1 MPSRFAA
8 IAIAPCLLTPCLLI
22 LASCASVSVRKVPAA
37 TTYTNWTDADQR
49 RADALEGVRFYM
61 PRPYVRVKQPFIVA
75 ADVYL
80 AHAIV
85 APDGGFALLTSITSL
100 DPAAPRAPALPSE
113 LARSIPLR
121 SIPLRAIA
129 ARPSAPPA
137 PASGGDI
144 ALGISDEL
152 DPQLAAAAKSAVE
165 LLTAP
170 VPAPAD
176 PASTPTT
183 GREHRRVAVDNTAL
197 ARTPLD
203 GPFDILYLP
212 DFDEQYVV
220 SSSAKLGDTA
230 VALDLGQGWSLQSLD
245 SLADNR
251 AINQRIY
258 ALLDDVS
265 RLGLAAARAAI
276 MGPLPNIAL
285 SADPTDPNTDA
296 TSADPTSTDSDPAP
310 HVAIPATPAHDA
322 PPAPGTP
329 LLLRITV
336 LHTVAP
342 GLYPVIK
349 PRELAAAS
357 SRPGTFNLSLAT
369 GSATKSISARTTA
382 PAPRH
387 ATTPIYPYAHISF
400 STVQTLVIEQ
410 P

>member
-8 IAIAPCLLTPCLLI
+8 IAIAPCLLI
-22 LASCASVSVRKVPAA
+22 LTSCASVSVRKVPAA
-37 TTYTNWTDADQR
+37 TTYINWTDADQR

-85 APDGGFALLTSITSL
+85 ASDGRVALLTSITSL
-100 DPAAPRAPALPSE
+100 DPAAPQPPSIPSD

-121 SIPLRAIA
+121 SIPLSAIA
-129 ARPSAPPA
+129 ARASTPPA

-152 DPQLAAAAKSAVE
+152 DPQLDGALNNPQLAAAAKSAVE

-258 ALLDDVS
+258 ALLDDAS

-285 SADPTDPNTDA
+285 SADPTNTDP
-296 TSADPTSTDSDPAP
+296 TSADSGPAA

-322 PPAPGTP
+322 PPAPGSP

-349 PRELAAAS
+349 PRELAAANP
-357 SRPGTFNLSLAT
+357 RPGTFTLSLAT
-369 GSATKSISARTTA
+369 GSTAPTPA
-382 PAPRH
+382 PAPHH
-387 ATTPIYPYAHISF
+387 ATTPIYPYAHLSF
-400 STVQTLVIEQ
+400 NTVQTLVIEQ

>member
-1 MPSRFAA
+1 MQLRSAA
-8 IAIAPCLLTPCLLI
+8 TALAPCLLI

-85 APDGGFALLTSITSL
+85 APDGRVAILTSITSL
-100 DPAAPRAPALPSE
+100 DPDAPRAPALPSD

-121 SIPLRAIA
+121 SIPLTAIA
-129 ARPSAPPA
+129 ARPSTALAPTT
-137 PASGGDI
+137 GGDI
-144 ALGISDEL
+144 ALGIADEL
-152 DPQLAAAAKSAVE
+152 DPQLDSALNDAHLAAAAKSAVE

-170 VPAPAD
+170 DPVPAESSSA
-176 PASTPTT
+176 PTT

-258 ALLDDVS
+258 ALLDDAS

-285 SADPTDPNTDA
+285 SADPTDTDA
-296 TSADPTSTDSDPAP
+296 SNTTDSDPPA
-310 HVAIPATPAHDA
+310 HVAIPAAPAHDA

-349 PRELAAAS
+349 PRELAAAEP
-357 SRPGTFNLSLAT
+357 RERTFTLSLSRGCITAAPT
-369 GSATKSISARTTA
+369 PA

-387 ATTPIYPYAHISF
+387 ATTPVYPYSYLSF
-400 STVQTLVIEQ
+400 NTVQTLVIEQ